1 LFQVELP
8 AFRGPLDLLLRV
20 IEQQA
25 LDISTLSLARV
36 TEQYLQHLRS
46 GKDID
51 PDELADF
58 IVVAAKL
65 LWIKSCSLL
74 PRPPAREAPG
84 EEELDPGE
92 DLVRR
97 LEEYQV
103 FKAVAVELKQMQE
116 DGRRS
121 YSRIAPPPVVPTPRL
136 RPDGVSIEAL
146 ARAFQE
152 VLKRRPP
159 EPEPLVE
166 PLVVSVAERLAEI
179 EARLHREAAIGFTV
193 LLEECSSRAEMIVT
207 FLALLELLHQGRA
220 RARQPS
226 PFGEILILKPAA

>member
-1 LFQVELP
+1 MFEVALP
-8 AFRGPLDLLLRV
+8 TFHGPLDLLLRL
-20 IEQQA
+20 IEQQE

-36 TEQYLQHLRS
+36 TEQYLQYLRS

-51 PDELADF
+51 PDDLAEF

-74 PRPPAREAPG
+74 PRPPYGQTPR
-84 EEELDPGE
+84 EEEPDPGE

-97 LEEYQV
+97 LEEYQL
-103 FKAVAVELKQMQE
+103 FKAVAVELKRMQE
-116 DGRRS
+116 DGQRS
-121 YSRIAPPPVVPTPRL
+121 YPRVAPPPILPTPKL

-146 ARAFQE
+146 TRAFQE

-166 PLVVSVAERLAEI
+166 PLLVSVEQRLAEI
-179 EARLHREAAIGFTV
+179 EARLAREGAVSFTV
-193 LLEECSSRAEMIVT
+193 LLEECASRAEMIVT
-207 FLALLELLHQGRA
+207 FLALLELLHLGRA
-220 RARQPS
+220 QARQPS
-226 PFGEILILKPAA
+226 PFGEILILKARA